1 MDRSCAYYAAKY
13 WCCVCHKVQFADKGF
28 QEKRD
33 WENTDFTII
42 QLTENSDGTGWQN
55 TFLLQFDNMHQSYHR
70 LHTHSWY
77 ISIAEGK
84 VRRLLYGSRLKPDI
98 HQTLAMGQSLA
109 DPLTRLTGRV
119 SCWPQVHP
127 SVDPKCSLLPNL
139 MSAPRSFNP
148 LSVLK
153 LVIIKTRKWKI
164 LCSCFKI
171 VNRKAKAIVND
182 NLLDNWIIFI
192 DYESWQ
198 FWIMLNSSW
207 TSFLLAK
214 EL

>member
-1 MDRSCAYYAAKY
+1 MLQNIGVVSVTRCNLQIRVFK
-13 WCCVCHKVQFADKGF
+13 KKG
-28 QEKRD
+28 R

-109 DPLTRLTGRV
+109 DLLTRLTGRV

-127 SVDPKCSLLPNL
+127 SVDPQVQPAPEFNVSPSLLQPPVG
-139 MSAPRSFNP
+139 SQTGDYQDKEVKDI
-148 LSVLK
+148 VL
-153 LVIIKTRKWKI
+153 L
-164 LCSCFKI
+164 F
-171 VNRKAKAIVND
+171 
-182 NLLDNWIIFI
+182 
-192 DYESWQ
+192 
-198 FWIMLNSSW
+198 
-207 TSFLLAK
+207 
-214 EL
+214 

>member
-28 QEKRD
+28 QEKR
-33 WENTDFTII
+33 EVREHRFYNYTI
-42 QLTENSDGTGWQN
+42 NWKFRWDGMAKHFFW
-55 TFLLQFDNMHQSYHR
+55 QFDNMHQSYPR
-70 LHTHSWY
+70 LHTQHSWY
-77 ISIAEGK
+77 ISRAEGK
-84 VRRLLYGSRLKPDI
+84 GAASPFWISSQTWYSSNLGNGSILSRP
-98 HQTLAMGQSLA
+98 T
-109 DPLTRLTGRV
+109 DPANRPGLVLT
-119 SCWPQVHP
+119 P
-127 SVDPKCSLLPNL
+127 SPPKCSLLPNL
-139 MSAPRSFNP
+139 MSARRSFNP